1 MLRKV
6 RVTRYVT
13 PLREGG
19 SLPAIVEAE
28 DEGLYVLKFRGAGQG
43 PLALAAELI
52 SGEIGRLLGLR
63 VPELVFMELDAAIG
77 RNEADPEIRDLLLAS
92 VGLNLGMDFLPG
104 ATMFDPAAGDRADA
118 EVASKAVWFDA
129 FVTNIDRTA
138 KNANLLW
145 WHKRL
150 HFIDHGASLYFHH
163 NWQHIDQMAIKPF
176 AAIGNHILLPWA
188 DRIAEVDGELRAK
201 LTETALRQIV
211 EGVPREWLPVEEGP
225 SVAGY
230 LTYFRERLAKGQF
243 AEEAVRA
250 HAQLV

>member
-1 MLRKV
+1 M
-6 RVTRYVT
+6 TRYVT

-43 PLALAAELI
+43 PLALVAEMF

-77 RNEADPEIRDLLLAS
+77 RNEPDPEIRDLLMAS

-104 ATMFDPAAGDRADA
+104 ATMFDPAAGDRADS
-118 EVASKAVWFDA
+118 ETASKAVWFDA

-150 HFIDHGASLYFHH
+150 HFIDHGASLYFQH
-163 NWQHIDQMAIKPF
+163 NWQHIDQMAIRPF
-176 AAIGNHILLPWA
+176 DAIENHILLPWA
-188 DRIAEVDGELRAK
+188 DRVAEVDDELRAK
-201 LTETALRQIV
+201 LTETALRRIV
-211 EGVPREWLPVEEGP
+211 EAVPPEWLPHEGGPNVE
-225 SVAGY
+225 GY
-230 LTYFRERLAKGQF
+230 LTYFKERLAKARF
-243 AEEAVRA
+243 VEEAVRA
-250 HAQLV
+250 HAQLI